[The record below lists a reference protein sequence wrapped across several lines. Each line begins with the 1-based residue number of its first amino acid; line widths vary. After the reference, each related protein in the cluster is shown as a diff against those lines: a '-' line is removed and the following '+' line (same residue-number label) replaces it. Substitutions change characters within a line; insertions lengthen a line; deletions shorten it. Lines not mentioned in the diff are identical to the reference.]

1 MKTIVLLFLTVSS
14 ISFAQ
19 LPKNLLNDIQKDYT
33 YSEYT
38 GSIYMNLSYKESSV
52 IHEKSTTY
60 HAKLRYNIHEDAMEY
75 KEKSN
80 LYELIKNQTTH
91 VRIDDNYFYYCDFKN
106 QRGHNKSGYY
116 ILVELTNLYSIYKKI
131 TLSMENS
138 VNQRVIGNASNEP
151 GKIVQNITYYIEEEG
166 VIMELPL
173 NKKEMLA
180 TFSDKEN
187 ELKEYLKKEKIR
199 LKKEEDLIRFVA
211 RYNALKS
218 SNPNSSNSLLTNTL
232 RGN

>member
-1 MKTIVLLFLTVSS
+1 MGKTLLLFLTISS
-14 ISFAQ
+14 LSFAQ
-19 LPKNLLNDIQKDYT
+19 LPKSLVTDIQEDYT
-33 YSEYT
+33 YSDYT
-38 GSIYMNLSYKESSV
+38 GSVYMNPSYKESSV

-60 HAKLRYNIHEDAMEY
+60 HAKLRYNIQTDAIEY
-75 KEKSN
+75 KSQST
-80 LYELIKNQTTH
+80 LYELVKNQTTH
-91 VRIDDNYFYYCDFKN
+91 VRIEENYFYYCNFKN
-106 QRGHNKSGYY
+106 QRGLSRPGYY
-116 ILVELTNLYSIYKKI
+116 VLVELTDLYSIYKKYSLSI
-131 TLSMENS
+131 TDVENQGIS
-138 VNQRVIGNASNEP
+138 GSAVKP
-151 GKIVQNITYYIEEEG
+151 GKIRQVITYYIEEAG

-218 SNPNSSNSLLTNTL
+218 SDSSPSHSLLSNTD
-232 RGN
+232 RAN